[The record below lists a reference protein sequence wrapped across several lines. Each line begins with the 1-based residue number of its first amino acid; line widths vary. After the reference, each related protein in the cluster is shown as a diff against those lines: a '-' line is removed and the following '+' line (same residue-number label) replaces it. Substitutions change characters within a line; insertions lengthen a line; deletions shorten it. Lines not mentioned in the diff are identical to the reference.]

1 MAVYITIDGGT
12 TNTRM
17 QLVCDGTVIASRK
30 ISRGAGSGI
39 LGRDAWCSAIAQTI
53 GQILA
58 DAPQYADHVAC
69 ILASG
74 MVTSEFGLYKVDHI
88 PAPAGVKDLHDNLVQ
103 VMLPDIS
110 EIPFVFVP
118 GVILRGDAVD
128 MMRGEETELAG
139 IWNAA
144 YGECIYVLPGSH
156 TKIIETDHEGQI
168 TGFSTLL
175 TGEMANALSAHT
187 ILADAVDLRI
197 DTFDQTALCEG
208 YRYSRE
214 FGINRALFQVRIR
227 KNVLKQTPVEV
238 YSFFL
243 GCILSDEIAE
253 ILRYPQ
259 KTVVIGGRAPLRM
272 ALYTLLTEYGDK
284 TVICLSDE
292 DVEHSVIR
300 GVIRIYEWNNE
311 SIEKI
316 NRKGRLF
323 LKSFGTDH
331 GKII

>member
-12 TNTRM
+12 TNTRI

-30 ISRGAGSGI
+30 ISRGAAAGN

-58 DAPQYADHVAC
+58 DAPQYADRVTC

-74 MVTSEFGLYKVDHI
+74 MITSEFGLYKVDHI
-88 PAPAGVKDLHDNLVQ
+88 PTPAGIAELHNHLVK

-110 EIPFVFVP
+110 GFPFVFVP
-118 GVILRGDAVD
+118 GVIMHGDEID

-139 IWNAA
+139 IGDAA

-156 TKIIETDHEGQI
+156 TKIIETDSQGCI
-168 TGFSTLL
+168 SRFSTLL
-175 TGEMANALSAHT
+175 TGEMANALSSHT
-187 ILADAVDLRI
+187 ILADAVDLTI
-197 DTFDQTALCEG
+197 DTFDQTALCDG

-227 KNVLKQTPVEV
+227 KNVQRQSPMEV

-243 GCILSDEIAE
+243 GCILSAEIDE

-259 KTVVIGGRAPLRM
+259 NTVVIGGRAPLRM
-272 ALYTLLTEYGDK
+272 ALCTLLTEYSDK
-284 TVICLSDE
+284 NVICLSD
-292 DVEHSVIR
+292 DDADQSVVR
-300 GVIRIYEWNNE
+300 GVIRIYEWHNE
-311 SIEKI
+311 
-316 NRKGRLF
+316 
-323 LKSFGTDH
+323 
-331 GKII
+331 

>member
-12 TNTRM
+12 TNTRI
-17 QLVCDGTVIASRK
+17 QLISNGTVIASRK
-30 ISRGAGSGI
+30 INRGAASGI
-39 LGRDAWCSAIAQTI
+39 YGRDAWCFAISQTI
-53 GQILA
+53 CQILA
-58 DAPQYADHVAC
+58 DVPQYADHVAC

-74 MVTSEFGLYKVDHI
+74 MITSEFGLYKVDHI
-88 PAPAGVKDLHDNLVQ
+88 PAPAGVKELHDNLVR

-156 TKIIETDHEGQI
+156 TKIIETDHEGHI
-168 TGFSTLL
+168 TDFSTLL

-187 ILADAVDLRI
+187 ILADAVDLSI
-197 DTFDQTALCEG
+197 DTFDQTALCDG

-214 FGINRALFQVRIR
+214 FGINHALFQVRIR
-227 KNVLKQTPVEV
+227 KNILRQTPVEV

-243 GCILSDEIAE
+243 GCILAAEVDE

-259 KTVVIGGRAPLRM
+259 KTVVIGGRAPLRN
-272 ALYTLLTEYGDK
+272 ALYTLLLEHNEK
-284 TVICLSDE
+284 EVVCLTDE
-292 DVEHSVIR
+292 AVELSVIR
-300 GVIRIYEWNNE
+300 GIIRIYEYY
-311 SIEKI
+311 S
-316 NRKGRLF
+316 
-323 LKSFGTDH
+323 D
-331 GKII
+331 

>member
-12 TNTRM
+12 TNTRI

-30 ISRGAGSGI
+30 ISRGAAAGN

-58 DAPQYADHVAC
+58 DAPQYADRVTC

-74 MVTSEFGLYKVDHI
+74 MITSEFGLYKVDHI
-88 PAPAGVKDLHDNLVQ
+88 PAPAGIAELHDHLIE

-118 GVILRGDAVD
+118 GVIMHGDEID

-139 IWNAA
+139 IWDAA

-156 TKIIETDHEGQI
+156 TKIIETDSQGRI
-168 TGFSTLL
+168 SRFSTLL
-175 TGEMANALSAHT
+175 TGEMANALSSHT
-187 ILADAVDLRI
+187 ILADAVDLTI

-227 KNVLKQTPVEV
+227 KNVQRQSPMEV
-238 YSFFL
+238 YSFVL
-243 GCILSDEIAE
+243 GCILSAEIDE

-259 KTVVIGGRAPLRM
+259 NTVVIGGRAPLRM
-272 ALYTLLTEYGDK
+272 ALYTLLTEYSDK
-284 TVICLSDE
+284 NVICLSDD
-292 DVEHSVIR
+292 DVDQSVVR
-300 GVIRIYEWNNE
+300 GVIRIYEWHNE
-311 SIEKI
+311 
-316 NRKGRLF
+316 
-323 LKSFGTDH
+323 
-331 GKII
+331 

>member
-12 TNTRM
+12 TNTRI

-30 ISRGAGSGI
+30 ISRGAGAGI
-39 LGRDAWCSAIAQTI
+39 QGREAWCSSISQTI
-53 GQILA
+53 RGLLEC
-58 DAPQYADHVAC
+58 APQYADRVEC

-74 MVTSEFGLYKVDHI
+74 MITSEFGLYKVDHI
-88 PAPAGVKDLHDNLVQ
+88 PAPAGVKALHDHLVR
-103 VMLPDIS
+103 VMLPEIA

-118 GVILRGDAVD
+118 GVIMRGDHID

-156 TKIIETDHEGQI
+156 TKIIETDHEEHI

-187 ILADAVDLRI
+187 ILADAVDLTI

-227 KNVLKQTPVEV
+227 KNVQKQSPTEV

-243 GCILSDEIAE
+243 GCILSAEIDE

-272 ALYTLLTEYGDK
+272 ALHTLLMQFGDK
-284 TVICLSDE
+284 NVICLSDE
-292 DVEHSVIR
+292 DVELSVIR
-300 GVIRIYEWNNE
+300 GVIRIYEWSNPRE
-311 SIEKI
+311 D
-316 NRKGRLF
+316 G
-323 LKSFGTDH
+323 
-331 GKII
+331 

>member
-1 MAVYITIDGGT
+1 MVVYITIDGGT
-12 TNTRM
+12 TNTRI
-17 QLVCDGTVIASRK
+17 QLISNGTVIASRK
-30 ISRGAGSGI
+30 INRGAASGI
-39 LGRDAWCSAIAQTI
+39 YGRDAWCFAISQTI
-53 GQILA
+53 CQILA

-74 MVTSEFGLYKVDHI
+74 MITSEFGLYKVDHI
-88 PAPAGVKDLHDNLVQ
+88 PAPAGVKELHDNLVQ

-118 GVILRGDAVD
+118 GVIMHGDHTD

-144 YGECIYVLPGSH
+144 YGKCIYVLPGSH

-168 TGFSTLL
+168 SAFSTLL
-175 TGEMANALSAHT
+175 TGEMANALSSHT

-243 GCILSDEIAE
+243 GCILSDEIDE

-259 KTVVIGGRAPLRM
+259 KTVVIGGRAPLRT
-272 ALYTLLTEYGDK
+272 ALGTLLTEYGNRD
-284 TVICLSDE
+284 VICLSD
-292 DVEHSVIR
+292 DAVDLSVVR
-300 GVIRIYEWNNE
+300 GIIRIYEWNQP
-311 SIEKI
+311 
-316 NRKGRLF
+316 KGD
-323 LKSFGTDH
+323 G
-331 GKII
+331 